1 MSRTTVN
8 EKVILFCLVILP
20 LIFLPN
26 QGVFDYYYFPR
37 HFLLLICSVILI
49 INSAFHWKELRNE
62 FVLDKVSIALLI
74 FFGIS
79 AISIFFADKP
89 YLAFQGNDI
98 KYDGFITLFF
108 YILLFFTARTC
119 KNIGN
124 KAFYAMLVSASIIAI
139 YGIAQFYGFDPFI
152 LEIDRFPNVP
162 YTTIGNQNFVG
173 TYLVLMLPFS
183 IHYWLS
189 EKKKIAILS
198 YILLFYCLLT
208 TMSRGPWLGFL
219 ISITFYF
226 AIQYVRKNL
235 KSKQIT
241 LFLFV
246 TVVVLLF
253 FAAVS
258 EKSVLARFLLIFFD
272 IELIINNPNSA
283 VPGSFRWFIW
293 RKVVE
298 LIKERP
304 VFGFG
309 LANLGYAFEERFS
322 SEILEVFK
330 RTMFIDEA
338 HNEFLDIAVSS
349 GIPSLVAYL
358 AFLWFTFS
366 KLLEDYVERLS
377 YGTAIIAAVFG
388 YLIQSFFNISII
400 SVAYI
405 FWIFLGIF
413 AQISSENHNSV

>member
-1 MSRTTVN
+1 MSRTNVN

-49 INSAFHWKELRNE
+49 INAALHWKELKEE
-62 FVLDKVSIALLI
+62 FVLDKISIALLI

-79 AISIFFADKP
+79 AISIFFADNP

-108 YILLFFTARTC
+108 YVLLFFTARTC

-139 YGIAQFYGFDPFI
+139 YGISQYFGYDLFL
-152 LEIDRFPNVP
+152 LEVDRKPNIP

-183 IHYWLS
+183 VHFWLI
-189 EKKKIAILS
+189 EKKKLALAS
-198 YILLFYCLLT
+198 YVLLFFCLLT

-219 ISITFYF
+219 FSIGIYLS
-226 AIQYVRKNL
+226 IQ
-235 KSKQIT
+235 
-241 LFLFV
+241 LFGKRLYLRQLMKFLLV
-246 TVVVLLF
+246 TVSIITI
-253 FAAVS
+253 FALIS
-258 EKSVLARFLLIFFD
+258 EKSVIARFLLIFFD
-272 IELIINNPNSA
+272 IELIIKDPGSNSA
-283 VPGSFRWFIW
+283 GTFRWFLW
-293 RKVVE
+293 RKVIE

-304 VFGFG
+304 LFGFG
-309 LANLGYAFEERFS
+309 FANLGFAFEERFGL
-322 SEILEVFK
+322 EIVEVFRRK
-330 RTMFIDEA
+330 VFIDEA
-338 HNEFLDIAVSS
+338 HNELLDIAVSS
-349 GIPSLVAYL
+349 GIPSLFAYL
-358 AFLWFTFS
+358 TFLWFSFS
-366 KLLEDYVERLS
+366 DFIKAYLHRLN
-377 YGTAIIAAVFG
+377 YNLAIMTALFG
-388 YLIQSFFNISII
+388 YLIQSFFNINIV

-405 FWIFLGIF
+405 FWILLGIS
-413 AQISSENHNSV
+413 AGMSSYKHHKE

>member
-49 INSAFHWKELRNE
+49 INAALHWKDLKRE
-62 FVLDKVSIALLI
+62 FVLDKISIALLI

-79 AISIFFADKP
+79 AISIFFADNP

-108 YILLFFTARTC
+108 YVLLFFTARTC

-124 KAFYAMLVSASIIAI
+124 KAFYAMLGSASIIAI

-189 EKKKIAILS
+189 ERNNIAILS

-208 TMSRGPWLGFL
+208 TMSRGPWLGFI
-219 ISITFYF
+219 ISITLYF
-226 AIQYVRKNL
+226 VILLVRKSL
-235 KSKQIT
+235 KLRQFA

-246 TVVVLLF
+246 TIVVLLF
-253 FAAVS
+253 FTAVS

-272 IELIINNPNSA
+272 FELIINNPNSA

-309 LANLGYAFEERFS
+309 FANLGYAFEERFS
-322 SEILEVFK
+322 LEILDVFK

-338 HNEFLDIAVSS
+338 HNEFLDIAVST
-349 GIPSLVAYL
+349 GIPSLIAYL
-358 AFLWFTFS
+358 AFLWFSFY
-366 KLLEDYVERLS
+366 KLLKTYFERIN
-377 YGTAIIAAVFG
+377 YNTAIIAAVFG
-388 YLIQSFFNISII
+388 YLIQSFFNISIV
-400 SVAYI
+400 SVAYL
-405 FWIFLGIF
+405 FWILLGLF
-413 AQISSENHNSV
+413 AQRTSDSHH